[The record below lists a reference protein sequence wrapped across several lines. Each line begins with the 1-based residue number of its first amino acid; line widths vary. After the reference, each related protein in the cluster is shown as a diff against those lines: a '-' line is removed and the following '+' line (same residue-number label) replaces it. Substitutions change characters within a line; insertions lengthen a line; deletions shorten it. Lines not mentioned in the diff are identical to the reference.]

1 MRYLEDSR
9 VYNEVVNHAGR
20 LEIILTSKFYRAPF
34 TITISDSEDWNV
46 ILRTIKRWETEN
58 YTQFLVKFIHKFEGI
73 TLSTKITRLQPRAI
87 DLDDTIP
94 LSSTNPS

>member
-20 LEIILTSKFYRAPF
+20 LEIILIFKSYRAPF

-46 ILRTIKRWETEN
+46 MFRTIKLWETEN
-58 YTQFLVKFIHKFEGI
+58 YIQFLVKFIHKFEGVM
-73 TLSTKITRLQPRAI
+73 TS
-87 DLDDTIP
+87 
-94 LSSTNPS
+94 